1 MLFEGS
7 SMNYDVV
14 VVGAGPAGSTAARY
28 AAKHGAKVLLVEEHS
43 SIGSPVGCTGLLS
56 TRAVAECDVRPSD
69 EFVFNSIRG
78 AFVHAPD
85 GNSLPIDG
93 KQAKAYVVSRKSF
106 DRTLATLA
114 VEAGVELSLRTK
126 AVGLEKAGL
135 EKAGLKA
142 EPETGTK
149 EDRKEGRKKDPF
161 VKLKVLRN
169 GKPEIINAGVV
180 IGADGVKSRIARYAG
195 LGMPKRVLSGVQVE
209 APYASEDSAFVELF
223 PGSPA
228 PGFFAWTVPLNE
240 RISRIGLAVEPK
252 LLGQGETPFSYLQKF
267 LYSNPH
273 VKARYGGGML
283 DFVVGGIPIGPPE
296 RTSTDGVLVVGDAA
310 GQAKPTSGG
319 GVYPGALAAKIAGR
333 VAAEAALEGNTGS
346 ERLSEYDRLWRKALG
361 KELEIGMKVHDHI
374 GKLEDRQLNEL
385 IASLNTPSILETI
398 TEYGDMD
405 HPSVVLKK
413 LMLSGNSLRLMKA
426 FGTFVRTCF

>member
-1 MLFEGS
+1 MI
-7 SMNYDVV
+7 YDVV
-14 VVGAGPAGSTAARY
+14 VVGAGPVGSTAARY

-56 TRAVAECDVRPSD
+56 TRAVAECDLRPSD
-69 EFVFNSIRG
+69 EFVFNSVRG
-78 AFVHAPD
+78 AFVYAPD
-85 GNSLPIDG
+85 GQCLPIDG
-93 KQAKAYVVSRKSF
+93 KQTKAYVVSRKNF
-106 DRTLATLA
+106 DRSLATLA
-114 VEAGVELSLRTK
+114 VEEGVELSLRTN
-126 AVGLEKAGL
+126 AVGLEQAGL
-135 EKAGLKA
+135 EQADRKA
-142 EPETGTK
+142 ETEIC
-149 EDRKEGRKKDPF
+149 RKKDPP

-180 IGADGVKSRIARYAG
+180 IGADGVKSQVARYAG
-195 LGMPKRVLSGVQVE
+195 LGMPERVLPGIQIE
-209 APYASEDSAFVELF
+209 APYTSEDSALVELF

-240 RISRIGLAVEPK
+240 KISRIGLAVEPK
-252 LLGQGETPFSYLQKF
+252 LLGQGETPISCLQNF
-267 LYSNPH
+267 LASNPH

-296 RTSTDGVLVVGDAA
+296 KTCTDGVLVVGDAA

-346 ERLSEYDRLWRKALG
+346 GRLAEYDRLWRKALG

-413 LMLSGNSLRLMKA
+413 LALSGNSLRLMKA
-426 FGTFVRTCF
+426 FGTFLRTCF

>member
-1 MLFEGS
+1 MD
-7 SMNYDVV
+7 YDVV
-14 VVGAGPAGSTAARY
+14 VVGAGPVGSTAARY
-28 AAKHGAKVLLVEEHS
+28 AAKHGAKVLLIEEHA

-56 TRAVAECDVRPSD
+56 TKAVAECDLRPSD
-69 EFVFNSIRG
+69 EFVFNSVRG

-85 GNSLPIDG
+85 GQCLPIDG
-93 KQAKAYVVSRKSF
+93 KQTKAYVVSRKNF

-114 VEAGVELSLRTK
+114 LEEGVELSLRTT
-126 AVGLEKAGL
+126 AVGLEKANL
-135 EKAGLKA
+135 RA
-142 EPETGTK
+142 ESENENETCGK
-149 EDRKEGRKKDPF
+149 NGRKKDLP

-169 GKPEIINAGVV
+169 GKPETINAGVV

-195 LGMPKRVLSGVQVE
+195 LGMPERVLPGVQFE
-209 APYASEDSAFVELF
+209 APYASDNTDFVELF
-223 PGSPA
+223 PGSQA

-240 RISRIGLAVEPK
+240 RVSRIGLAVEPGM
-252 LLGQGETPFSYLQKF
+252 LGQGKTPISCLHK
-267 LYSNPH
+267 LLDSNPH

-283 DFVVGGIPIGPPE
+283 DFVVGGIPIGPPGK
-296 RTSTDGVLVVGDAA
+296 TSTDGVLVVGDAA

-333 VAAEAALEGNTGS
+333 VAAEAALEGDTGS
-346 ERLSEYDRLWRKALG
+346 GRLSEYDRLWRKSPG
-361 KELEIGMKVHDHI
+361 RELEIGMKVHDYT

-426 FGTFVRTCF
+426 FGTFVRTLF

>member
-1 MLFEGS
+1 MD
-7 SMNYDVV
+7 YDVV
-14 VVGAGPAGSTAARY
+14 VVGAGPVGSTAARY
-28 AAKHGAKVLLVEEHS
+28 AAKHGAKVLLVEEHA

-56 TRAVAECDVRPSD
+56 TKAVAECDVRPSD
-69 EFVFNSIRG
+69 EFVFNSVRG

-85 GNSLPIDG
+85 GQCLPIDG
-93 KQAKAYVVSRKSF
+93 KTTKAHVVSRKNL

-114 VEAGVELSLRTK
+114 VEEGVELSLRTTV
-126 AVGLEKAGL
+126 VGLEKAGNS
-135 EKAGLKA
+135 
-142 EPETGTK
+142 P
-149 EDRKEGRKKDPF
+149 

-169 GKPEIINAGVV
+169 GKPENINAGVV

-195 LGMPKRVLSGVQVE
+195 LGMAERVLPGVQFE
-209 APYASEDSAFVELF
+209 APYASDDSAFVELF
-223 PGSPA
+223 PGSQA

-252 LLGQGETPFSYLQKF
+252 LLGQGETPISCLKKF
-267 LYSNPH
+267 LDSNPH
-273 VKARYGGGML
+273 VKVRYGGGML

-296 RTSTDGVLVVGDAA
+296 KTSTDGVLVVGDAA

-333 VAAEAALEGNTGS
+333 VAAEAALEGDTGS
-346 ERLSEYDRLWRKALG
+346 GRLSEYDRLWRKALG

-385 IASLNTPSILETI
+385 IASLNKASILDTI

-426 FGTFVRTCF
+426 FGTFVRTLF